1 MEKPSA
7 PSLGGWDDSG
17 RSGGLVYERQR
28 AGKLPLKRARL
39 SPSRA
44 TGLIGLKENAYIADY
59 FRKIGFVPFT
69 TESFIRKAMVRTML
83 PVVQESDPRFHRY
96 SAGLLA
102 GEGEIGWGDDADVPA
117 AARRDEIESAAGA
130 CVLWCTVAVGC
141 LVGGRPQSSVD
152 GYACLAREALS
163 GCFDDESV
171 ATARAFTAMAL
182 LQDYRGNEEKFNR
195 YVDFAEK
202 IMRDLPATEVPMDLA
217 DAHMFVK
224 ARDASDGFYDQLGEE
239 DLRDAMGAVS
249 GLWKHTRPIQQ
260 AELCRWLLK
269 TEVRLL
275 ACFSM
280 DMQNTGFPG
289 NQSKA
294 EAQAMPRGARLASE
308 PDGDDSGG
316 LSSGI
321 PPHGGDDDVPGT
333 LAGLGAP
340 APRVCWRRPVQGTL
354 AEPPPPGSMSET
366 FAARLLPDMRL
377 MMHATQRS
385 EIRGGIGE
393 LCFQSIMGYASSLQR
408 QREDAVDAAL
418 RCTDI
423 LVKNPG
429 ICRSTSWK
437 HLVHICLGCMV
448 ALGNAE
454 KYEQLRASYNS
465 VADIGVPTAPPFA
478 EFRGMGSICGNVFC
492 MSVDKAFKAN
502 AAPEQMPSHHRDVAS
517 TTSDGQTRLRP
528 PKVEARNLPAGERAW
543 SVSIHSI
550 GGSSRGNS
558 VAHAPTADSAAVTA
572 ATSREEAQTGDHDL
586 DCTGNGVAPSR
597 LLLSEHSA
605 QTGSAN
611 PDPAD
616 VGDTSSWDVGGR
628 LERLRT
634 SELDVGRSRELEL
647 LSDSEVRAAEAA
659 GVFDMVDA
667 LVGEVVSEGLGQTN
681 SEEDGASTDC

>member
-1 MEKPSA
+1 
-7 PSLGGWDDSG
+7 
-17 RSGGLVYERQR
+17 
-28 AGKLPLKRARL
+28 
-39 SPSRA
+39 
-44 TGLIGLKENAYIADY
+44 
-59 FRKIGFVPFT
+59 
-69 TESFIRKAMVRTML
+69 MVRTMFR
-83 PVVQESDPRFHRY
+83 VVQERDPGLHRCPTCFLEEEQ
-96 SAGLLA
+96 GT
-102 GEGEIGWGDDADVPA
+102 GRGDDADVPA
-117 AARRDEIESAAGA
+117 AKRRDEIESAAGA

-141 LVGGRPQSSVD
+141 LVGGRPKSSVD

-377 MMHATQRS
+377 MMHATQRPGVC
-385 EIRGGIGE
+385 GGVGE
-393 LCFQSIMGYASSLQR
+393 LCFQSILAYTCILQGLR
-408 QREDAVDAAL
+408 NNAVGAMQR
-418 RCTDI
+418 CMDI

-429 ICRSTSWK
+429 ICRSTSWR

-492 MSVDKAFKAN
+492 MSVDKAFKAI
-502 AAPEQMPSHHRDVAS
+502 AAPEQTPSHHRDIAS
-517 TTSDGQTRLRP
+517 ATSDGQTRLRP
-528 PKVEARNLPAGERAW
+528 PKVEGQDIVDMPSCSSVVASDESWARGVFNTGREPAATTGTGAWKREPPAPGGRAG
-543 SVSIHSI
+543 SVSTTDST
-550 GGSSRGNS
+550 GGTSRGNG
-558 VAHAPTADSAAVTA
+558 VAPTPADDIAAVTA
-572 ATSREEAQTGDHDL
+572 APSRAAVQDGDHDL
-586 DCTGNGVAPSR
+586 ECTGNGVAPSR
-597 LLLSEHSA
+597 LLLSEHAA

-611 PDPAD
+611 TDPAD
-616 VGDTSSWDVGGR
+616 VGDTSRWCGSGG
-628 LERLRT
+628 LEMLRG
-634 SELDVGRSRELEL
+634 SE
-647 LSDSEVRAAEAA
+647 SEAAEEA
-659 GVFDMVDA
+659 GLLNAVDA
-667 LVGEVVSEGLGQTN
+667 LLGEAFSGVFG
-681 SEEDGASTDC
+681 